1 MKDFEMTCET
11 LARKIFQCSRFN
23 DPLGRLANTDSWSGL
38 LREGFSKRHMCRAW
52 AVLARLQNEYLDSVK
67 GREVLYEQSTNL
79 EQRILNATTNIELRE
94 IMIEISQIV
103 EQLGLSESPHIDYK
117 NTNDNNQ

>member
-23 DPLGRLANTDSWSGL
+23 DPLGRLANTDSWTGL
-38 LREGFSKRHMCRAW
+38 LREGFSKKHMCRTW
-52 AVLARLQNEYLDSVK
+52 AILARLQNEYLDSK
-67 GREVLYEQSTNL
+67 DGREELYDQSKNL
-79 EQRILNATTNIELRE
+79 EQRIFDATSNSELRD

-103 EQLGLSESPHIDYK
+103 DQLGLSESPHIDYK
-117 NTNDNNQ
+117 NTNDNNL